1 LVYMKINEITR
12 GSSNVAIQARVVD
25 KGEKREVNTKYGRKA
40 VADFLLEDDT
50 GQITLSL
57 WEEKID
63 QVRVGDVLN
72 IEGGYVTEFRD
83 KMQLNLPRN
92 GKLEILGQ

>member
-1 LVYMKINEITR
+1 MKIGEITR
-12 GSSNVAIQARVVD
+12 SSNNIALQARVVD
-25 KGEKREVNTKYGRKA
+25 KGEKREVNTKYGRKS
-40 VADFLLEDDT
+40 VADCVLEDES

-63 QVRVGDVLN
+63 QVRVGDVLT

-83 KMQLNLPRN
+83 KMQLNLPRS
-92 GKLEILGQ
+92 GKMEISSQ

>member
-1 LVYMKINEITR
+1 MKISEIKR
-12 GSSNVAIQARVVD
+12 GASNVAVTAKVVD
-25 KGEKREVNTKYGRKA
+25 KGDKREVNTKYGRKS
-40 VADFLLEDDT
+40 VADVTLEDET

-63 QVRVGDVLN
+63 TVRIGDTVSLD
-72 IEGGYVTEFRD
+72 GGYVTEFRD

-92 GKLEILGQ
+92 GKLEVVQA

>member
-1 LVYMKINEITR
+1 MKISEIKR
-12 GSSNVAIQARVVD
+12 GTNNVEVEARVVD

-40 VADFLLEDDT
+40 VADVTLEDET

-63 QVRVGDVLN
+63 AVRVGDMVKL
-72 IEGGYVTEFRD
+72 EGGYITEFRD

-92 GKLEILGQ
+92 GKLEIVGQ

>member
-1 LVYMKINEITR
+1 MKISEIKR
-12 GSSNVAIQARVVD
+12 GVSNIAITAKVVD
-25 KGEKREVNTKYGRKA
+25 KGEKREVNTKYGRKS
-40 VADFLLEDDT
+40 VADVTLEDDS

-63 QVRVGDVLN
+63 AVRVGDTVSLD
-72 IEGGYVTEFRD
+72 GGYVTEFRE

-92 GKLEILGQ
+92 GKLEIVGQ

>member
-1 LVYMKINEITR
+1 MKISEIKR
-12 GSSNVAIQARVVD
+12 GAGNVSLQAKVVD
-25 KGEKREVNTKYGRKA
+25 KGEKREVNTKYGRRS
-40 VADFLLEDDT
+40 VADVTLEDET

-63 QVRVGDVLN
+63 SVKIGDTISLD
-72 IEGGYVTEFRD
+72 GGYVTEFRE

-92 GKLEILGQ
+92 GKLEIVTE